1 MIFNSSKFNFYCY
14 FSIEIVLKQR
24 KVFWG
29 NGNFSEAIILNPE
42 MILNNFHSKEKYERP
57 EIDYHLR
64 KKVISEGQT
73 LGLGCVEGAFF
84 NHAVPCPI
92 DINSPDYIP
101 LMLFM
106 QYLTQL
112 EGPFWRQLRG
122 QGNCFSSIFWI
133 WFFFNLQILQ
143 STYSEMTFF
152 KGLTYGYNMFIRL
165 NEQLLYFTLYRATNV
180 VAAFKQFKTITVSMN
195 FNVQKSFKN

>member
-1 MIFNSSKFNFYCY
+1 M
-14 FSIEIVLKQR
+14 R
-24 KVFWG
+24 
-29 NGNFSEAIILNPE
+29 IILKH
-42 MILNNFHSKEKYERP
+42 FHSKDKYERP

-122 QGNCFSSIFWI
+122 QGK
-133 WFFFNLQILQ
+133 FFLQIIEIEIFFDLQ
-143 STYSEMTFF
+143 LTHSEMNLF

-180 VAAFKQFKTITVSMN
+180 VAAFKQFKTITVSIE
-195 FNVQKSFKN
+195 FCVLKSI